1 MQLPIRSPSANAM
14 VAVREHSESKVPHP
28 GLCKHI
34 KQVSRICEM
43 HIVVAAAMGKEE
55 IRVIETRYVS
65 YRRVDI
71 SIRICLRR
79 RHVPF
84 GVD

>member
-1 MQLPIRSPSANAM
+1 MQLPIRTPTANAM
-14 VAVREHSESKVPHP
+14 IAVREHSESKVPYP
-28 GLCKHI
+28 GFRKHVE
-34 KQVSRICEM
+34 QVSGVGEM
-43 HIVVAAAMGKEE
+43 HIVVAAAMSEEE

-84 GVD
+84 GVN